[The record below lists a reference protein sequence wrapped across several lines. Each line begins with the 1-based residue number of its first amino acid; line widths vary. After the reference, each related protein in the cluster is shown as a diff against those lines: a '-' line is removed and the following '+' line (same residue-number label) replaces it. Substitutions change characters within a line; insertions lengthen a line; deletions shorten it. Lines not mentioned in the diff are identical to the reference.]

1 MAEASSSA
9 GSISSIYTVHPPLN
23 CTIDLGLGHGGF
35 GIRVRRGRGRGRGW
49 GREAGG
55 GESVRVQTG
64 GEEEAGEN
72 KDTVEEVSPGC
83 LSCQFPLI

>member
-9 GSISSIYTVHPPLN
+9 ASLSSIYTVHPPLN
-23 CTIDLGLGHGGF
+23 CTIDLGLGHGGLAS
-35 GIRVRRGRGRGRGW
+35 GWGGRGDGE

-55 GESVRVQTG
+55 GVGESADG

>member
-1 MAEASSSA
+1 M
-9 GSISSIYTVHPPLN
+9 
-23 CTIDLGLGHGGF
+23 
-35 GIRVRRGRGRGRGW
+35 GRGRGGDGE
-49 GREAGG
+49 GRPGG
-55 GESVRVQTG
+55 GESVRVQT